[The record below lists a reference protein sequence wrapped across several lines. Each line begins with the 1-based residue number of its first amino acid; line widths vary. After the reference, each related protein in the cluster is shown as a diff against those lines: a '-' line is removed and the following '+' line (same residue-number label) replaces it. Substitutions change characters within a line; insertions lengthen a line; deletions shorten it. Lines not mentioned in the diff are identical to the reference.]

1 MSKSGVEL
9 KQLNSMSLNTDVF
22 LLRRKIRIHQHKN
35 VYEVRTVS
43 LNLYIK
49 PIANCTEYNPNTT
62 ATNVKIHDGS
72 VYFLLFL
79 QCKP

>member
-49 PIANCTEYNPNTT
+49 PIANWTDYDTNTT
-62 ATNVKIHDGS
+62 STNVKIHDGS
-72 VYFLLFL
+72 VYILLFL
-79 QCKP
+79 QYEP